1 MTVLQG
7 RSSPAPPVSRLH
19 ERQSC
24 HPADVPVPTGREEA
38 WRLRRCAASAG
49 GRAIRRCP
57 SERSP
62 CPHPRWLPPVPNGA
76 SPARQR
82 LPARRPGQCPRLRV
96 LRGGDS
102 DHRARRGG
110 GVPADA
116 QRMAATPDG
125 TLATGDATGRLRA
138 GTLASQSG
146 ACGIAHWG
154 CDRVDVVFHASAFS
168 YLTSV
173 ISPRYQNARL
183 VQAYWATSIGR
194 DCHQRLNAGW
204 SERNPQE
211 AVDHPDC
218 AKQPDIGPPN
228 ETTVRSVM
236 SDAEGSDPRHWLAG
250 ASPAA
255 NSKRHS

>member
-7 RSSPAPPVSRLH
+7 ARVRRPPCPGCTSGSPATPRTSRCPREGKRRGGYAAALPPRAAGRYGAARVKGHR
-19 ERQSC
+19 
-24 HPADVPVPTGREEA
+24 VPTR
-38 WRLRRCAASAG
+38 G
-49 GRAIRRCP
+49 GCL
-57 SERSP
+57 P
-62 CPHPRWLPPVPNGA
+62 CRKGA